1 MVKILSLA
9 AVLLSALLS
18 ALPVAAETVAFQ
30 SRQNNKYIAV
40 DASGVLAARS
50 AAPQAQLF
58 EMIRLEGDRVAF
70 RDPASGRFLRAGVT
84 ASTYLAF
91 GERHIRG
98 WETFQMRQVG
108 PDITRRSVQN
118 GKFVRAG
125 VGAETRLAAVSDLA
139 RSWETFR
146 LVPAAQLGSVS
157 TGPAPERG
165 ARATRVAAPTD
176 LRFAGRWRLRELFN
190 TNGAPVSLENA
201 YGRDARVTISRSGE
215 ISGTA
220 GCNTFSGQIMEITRN
235 GAADATRY
243 RVDQLMTTKM
253 NCGGPIGL
261 FERTL
266 YYAVDGLHV
275 VGQSGRSLR
284 FSDKQAR
291 RLVTLRRE

>member
-9 AVLLSALLS
+9 AVLVAALFS
-18 ALPVAAETVAFQ
+18 ALPAVAETVAFQ
-30 SRQNNKYIAV
+30 SRQNGEYIAI
-40 DASGVLAARS
+40 DSSGVFAARS
-50 AAPQAQLF
+50 TAPQAQLF

-84 ASTYLAF
+84 ASTHLAF

-98 WETFQMRQVG
+98 WETFEMRHDG
-108 PDITRRSVQN
+108 PDITLRSVQN

-125 VGAETRLAAVSDLA
+125 VGAETRLAAVSDQA

-165 ARATRVAAPTD
+165 ARATRAAVPTD
-176 LRFAGRWRLRELFN
+176 LPFAGRWRLRELFDA
-190 TNGAPVSLENA
+190 NGASVSLENA
-201 YGRDARVTISRSGE
+201 YGRDARITISRSGE

-220 GCNTFSGQIMEITRN
+220 GCNTFSGQIMVITRN
-235 GAADATRY
+235 GAADAPRF
-243 RVDQLMTTKM
+243 RVDQLMTTKA
-253 NCGGPIGL
+253 NCGGPIGR
-261 FERTL
+261 FESTL
-266 YYAVDGLHV
+266 HYAVDGMHV
-275 VGQSGRSLR
+275 VGHSGRSLR
-284 FSDKQAR
+284 FDDKQAR